1 MRQILVKMETDG
13 STCSRT
19 SKGPSLMAS
28 FAFCDDSHES
38 DSAVWRVGQNRWT
51 VQEEDNYSKWIESNI
66 TEDFFIRHDMRVDCA
81 DVPYALRWIYA
92 RIHHLPAAATTNNNR
107 LIGHW
112 STDWKQIPIDENW
125 EKDRRFRAAL
135 LYMIYNTSTK
145 TLPMDTYPVRITA
158 DSVKAG
164 TTYLIA
170 GGHAGIVCQ
179 IVMNGSTTHP
189 VQTLEDNLPTRIQ
202 RMGTRNF
209 SFPAPRHDRIYGF
222 IKFRWPIKTGD
233 GWRYLPVKEHP
244 FYSEEQY
251 SPAFTKGYADYSE
264 AVEKRINPEVYEP
277 NEKAEKMIDT
287 LTRRLKD
294 RIPVVLD
301 GNKKCH
307 EIQCP
312 EGSRFWEI
320 YNTRDRDEF
329 IGVMAN
335 HLDEIIKKNHLDRD
349 AIIDKM
355 AKIRLQISPDRFV
368 TLLHV
373 YENIKWLSSDPK
385 ATIEARWGLDKCGI
399 IAIQLK
405 SARESI
411 AFIQHKYSETDC
423 NFAAQAIGAQQD
435 IVDKMT
441 REAQKSNCAT
451 GSH

>member
-1 MRQILVKMETDG
+1 M
-13 STCSRT
+13 
-19 SKGPSLMAS
+19 
-28 FAFCDDSHES
+28 
-38 DSAVWRVGQNRWT
+38 
-51 VQEEDNYSKWIESNI
+51 
-66 TEDFFIRHDMRVDCA
+66 
-81 DVPYALRWIYA
+81 
-92 RIHHLPAAATTNNNR
+92 
-107 LIGHW
+107 
-112 STDWKQIPIDENW
+112 
-125 EKDRRFRAAL
+125 
-135 LYMIYNTSTK
+135 
-145 TLPMDTYPVRITA
+145 
-158 DSVKAG
+158 
-164 TTYLIA
+164 
-170 GGHAGIVCQ
+170 
-179 IVMNGSTTHP
+179 
-189 VQTLEDNLPTRIQ
+189 
-202 RMGTRNF
+202 
-209 SFPAPRHDRIYGF
+209 
-222 IKFRWPIKTGD
+222 
-233 GWRYLPVKEHP
+233 KEHP

-287 LTRRLKD
+287 LTRRLKE
-294 RIPVVLD
+294 RIPVVLY

-335 HLDEIIKKNHLDRD
+335 HLDKIIGANHLDWD
-349 AIIDKM
+349 AIIDTM
-355 AKIRLQISPDRFV
+355 AMIRLQISPDRFV

-373 YENIKWLSSDPK
+373 FENVKWLSSDPK

-405 SARESI
+405 SARKSI
-411 AFIQHKYSETDC
+411 AFIQKKYSETDY

-441 REAQKSNCAT
+441 QEAQKSNCAT